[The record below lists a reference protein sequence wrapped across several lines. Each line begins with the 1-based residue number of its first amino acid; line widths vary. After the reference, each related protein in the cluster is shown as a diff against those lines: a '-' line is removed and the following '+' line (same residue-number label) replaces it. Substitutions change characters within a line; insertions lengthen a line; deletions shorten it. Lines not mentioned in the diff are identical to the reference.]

1 MMGGSI
7 QEDPRLRLAL
17 TKAPVVFLNAS
28 SDFQEWHAALRRLVT
43 TVNMQDGLLYSLPYE
58 EVVEFERSL
67 RAKNAPMP
75 PASVATQQQQPA
87 LVTPSS
93 AKKDKKKKDKE
104 AKTASIAASTPATIA
119 EEYDESCVDPPI
131 ELLLRKPEEKE
142 SPVLRPRRID
152 SLMAQLQVTES
163 ENLFFASATIFYNCR
178 RRQRRVPIKFFIA
191 T

>member
-1 MMGGSI
+1 MMGGWI

-67 RAKNAPMP
+67 RAKAAATP

-93 AKKDKKKKDKE
+93 AKKTKRKK
-104 AKTASIAASTPATIA
+104 T
-119 EEYDESCVDPPI
+119 
-131 ELLLRKPEEKE
+131 R
-142 SPVLRPRRID
+142 RPR
-152 SLMAQLQVTES
+152 LPA
-163 ENLFFASATIFYNCR
+163 
-178 RRQRRVPIKFFIA
+178 
-191 T
+191 